1 MTILTIF
8 KSDAMRCYSKSMMA
22 GVEVAETT
30 TFHMCGNSF
39 FI

>member
-1 MTILTIF
+1 MIFTIF
-8 KSDAMRCYSKSMMA
+8 KSDATRCYSKSMMA
-22 GVEVAETT
+22 AMEVAETA